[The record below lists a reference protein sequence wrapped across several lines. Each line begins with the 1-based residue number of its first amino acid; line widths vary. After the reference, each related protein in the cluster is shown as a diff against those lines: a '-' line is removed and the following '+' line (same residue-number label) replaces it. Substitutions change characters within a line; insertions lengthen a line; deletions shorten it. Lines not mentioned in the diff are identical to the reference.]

1 MGTKKQLK
9 KKCSGRV
16 NARKRQKTGNRKKKF
31 FCVKQHEKE
40 QLLRSKI
47 TKLKDKKSTN
57 NWFILNNSLKNAVAM
72 EPQYVRF

>member
-1 MGTKKQLK
+1 MQEKG
-9 KKCSGRV
+9 
-16 NARKRQKTGNRKKKF
+16 KRQATEKKKF

-72 EPQYVRF
+72 ESQYVRFWGKL

>member
-9 KKCSGRV
+9 KKCPGRV
-16 NARKRQKTGNRKKKF
+16 NARKRQKTGNRRKKN
-31 FCVKQHEKE
+31 CVKQYEKE

-72 EPQYVRF
+72 ESQ